1 MIIVSSWSQYSS
13 EARVGS
19 IIYPLLNFIISI
31 HTVYPVCIANPTTNL
46 TTLLCSPQWCNS
58 WDETVDHR
66 GEVCKICQL
75 QLYGLYNKRRS
86 RNVRISV
93 ALQITGSP
101 MMVDSLTEE
110 ELEAVTVVFHQY
122 ETGLREGTIL
132 TRVQWYTRSL
142 SRGFSAIV
150 KSLQTFVWSSSPH

>member
-1 MIIVSSWSQYSS
+1 M
-13 EARVGS
+13 
-19 IIYPLLNFIISI
+19 
-31 HTVYPVCIANPTTNL
+31 H
-46 TTLLCSPQWCNS
+46 
-58 WDETVDHR
+58 
-66 GEVCKICQL
+66 
-75 QLYGLYNKRRS
+75 S

-132 TRVQWYTRSL
+132 TRVQRYTRSL

-150 KSLQTFVWSSSPH
+150 KSLQTFV